1 MIYDSLDNL
10 KNYISI
16 PFLKDIVEFIDKTDI
31 LSLSKGDIQI
41 KGDDLYVKVLK
52 YKPQEASKNYF
63 ETHRDY
69 IDVQIVFKGVE
80 LMQVVQPEHLTETD
94 EFKLEGDFVFYKAT
108 ENISDLVVANNEFAV
123 FFAGEPHKP
132 GCMYKNND
140 CDILKL
146 VFKVRKN

>member
-1 MIYDSLDNL
+1 MIYDSLQNL
-10 KNYISI
+10 NKYINI
-16 PFLKDIVEFIDKTDI
+16 PNVGEIVQFIENTDV

-52 YKPQEASKNYF
+52 YKPQDASKNYF

-69 IDVQIVFKGVE
+69 IDVQIVFEGVE
-80 LMQVVQPEHLTETD
+80 LMQVVQPEHLTVTD

-108 ENISDLVVANNEFAV
+108 ESISDLVVAKNEFAV

-132 GCMYKNND
+132 GCLYKNND
-140 CDILKL
+140 CEVLKL
-146 VFKVRKN
+146 VFKVRK